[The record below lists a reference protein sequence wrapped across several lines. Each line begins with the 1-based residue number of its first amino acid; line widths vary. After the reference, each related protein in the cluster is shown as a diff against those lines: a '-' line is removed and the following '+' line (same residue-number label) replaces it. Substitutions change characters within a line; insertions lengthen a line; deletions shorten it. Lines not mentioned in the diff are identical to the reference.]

1 MELVER
7 TSKNLPFTKEEEDS
21 IMQYFKN
28 IIPHGASIDE
38 DKLKEF
44 IQKYAHMSHKVWE
57 RTDEASMALLSILK
71 DPSDTDFQSMFRRV
85 LNQLSRYTN

>member
-21 IMQYFKN
+21 IMQSFKN
-28 IIPHGASIDE
+28 IIPHSASIDE

-44 IQKYAHMSHKVWE
+44 IQTYAH
-57 RTDEASMALLSILK
+57 
-71 DPSDTDFQSMFRRV
+71 
-85 LNQLSRYTN
+85 